1 MADRRDLRKQNQLRN
16 QPNPSPQAEPRGS
29 LGRRDPNT
37 GRYNA
42 NLDDGGTFQAT
53 RQFDSSVRNDT
64 EVQLNQKTKTADYKK
79 IDRDRGSREGIKE
92 EVVKPASGNPTP
104 QFEGLGDEENNPDNP
119 YFGNCGGCNNFGS
132 TRIDCASGY
141 ARIEFSDGS
150 VDTFKTPA
158 LLEYGAK
165 VKFRYKPSEG
175 SEEGTLGAEDE
186 IYISGC
192 PDFSIDDGLD
202 DLEEPYDE
210 AVYGKMIYQQRADSV
225 SLGGGS
231 ASNIKEFQIYQ
242 NNCSVKVVA
251 IAQEGGR
258 QIIASTNCENLA
270 GSYSKLEP
278 KDCIQLGEERKC
290 GVDLESLKFFCVIR
304 VYRLCFKYQVRWVKE
319 STGEIVTASS
329 CDQIGYRIESVEDM
343 EPFPLGDS
351 SQYGRLKY
359 DSGIPKEFVVRS
371 GGSTWSSGTGY
382 AYFQIY
388 QKSDGFYG
396 TESCTYQVVGW
407 KEPRYEGFSF
417 FEVINPDGTIVDS
430 GVNIAGDSR
439 VVYEGGCGFEIELGN
454 FIADQVL
461 RIYDSQGQQVYETP
475 DFVPGS
481 VQGCT
486 YLDGTGVNARF
497 RSDASS
503 TCQGDSEEPVLEY
516 EKETESSEETQIA
529 VTALACI
536 EESNALNE
544 EQVIEFSDQTTGGN
558 NGNQ

>member
-1 MADRRDLRKQNQLRN
+1 MADRRDLRKQNQALN
-16 QPNPSPQAEPRGS
+16 QSNPSPQAEPRGS

-37 GRYNA
+37 GKYNA

-53 RQFDSSVRNDT
+53 KQFDSSVRNDT
-64 EVQLNQKTKTADYKK
+64 EVQLNQKTKTADYKN

-119 YFGNCGGCNNFGS
+119 YFGNCGGCNNNGS

-158 LLEYGAK
+158 LLEYGGK
-165 VKFRYKPSEG
+165 VKFRYKPPEG

-186 IYISGC
+186 IYTSGC
-192 PDFSIDDGLD
+192 PNFGIDDGLPE
-202 DLEEPYDE
+202 LEEPYDE
-210 AVYGKMIYQQRADSV
+210 AVYGKMIYQQKATSFV
-225 SLGGGS
+225 FGNIE
-231 ASNIKEFQIYQ
+231 ASNTKELQIYQ
-242 NNCSVKVVA
+242 QGCLARIVA
-251 IAQEGGR
+251 ISPEGNR
-258 QIIASTNCENLA
+258 QVAGVTNCEELS
-270 GSYSKLEP
+270 GTYVEP
-278 KDCIQLGEERKC
+278 EDKSCIQLGDERKC

-304 VYRLCFKYQVRWVKE
+304 VYRLCLKYQVRWVKE

-329 CDQIGYRIESVEDM
+329 CDQIGYRIELVEDM

-351 SQYGRLKY
+351 SKYGRLKY
-359 DSGIPKEFVVRS
+359 DSGIPREFVVRG
-371 GGSTWSSGTGY
+371 GGSTWSSGTDY

-417 FEVINPDGTIVDS
+417 FEVINPDGTIADS

-461 RIYDSQGQQVYETP
+461 RIYDSQGQQAYETP

-481 VQGCT
+481 VQGCL
-486 YLDGTGVNARF
+486 YVDGTGVNASF
-497 RSDASS
+497 TSDGSGFCRPGAESK
-503 TCQGDSEEPVLEY
+503 VLEY
-516 EKETESSEETQIA
+516 EKETESSEETQIT